1 MESEWL
7 NKGDIGATQWTHV
20 WEDSASHRDKICV
33 MRSFGVNKMTITKTI
48 FETSPINN
56 TLSKGQ
62 ARISGIIR
70 KGIDEEKS
78 LLVCMPET
86 HYACFTCWD

>member
-1 MESEWL
+1 
-7 NKGDIGATQWTHV
+7 
-20 WEDSASHRDKICV
+20 
-33 MRSFGVNKMTITKTI
+33 MRNALIQSKRNKMTITKTI

-78 LLVCMPET
+78 LLVCMPEHT
-86 HYACFTCWD
+86 MHVLHAEIRNLP